1 MNLEEVSQKDRK
13 TERVKDRKTK
23 SQKVKIKDE
32 KTKRRKDKKVKR

>member
-23 SQKVKIKDE
+23 RQKDRKMKSQKVKIKDE
-32 KTKRRKDKKVKR
+32 KTKR